1 MSKKLV
7 VRLKN
12 TFLKTTPIKLY
23 SVSYKYILRT
33 KGIFSRDEE
42 LTAESKEQI
51 EQYTGIEIPEGVWLD
66 VLKRK
71 KGIAENA
78 DHIIIIQKI

>member
-1 MSKKLV
+1 MK
-7 VRLKN
+7 
-12 TFLKTTPIKLY
+12 
-23 SVSYKYILRT
+23 YKYILRT
-33 KGIFSRDEE
+33 KEIFSRDEE
-42 LTAESKEQI
+42 LTAESKKEI

-78 DHIIIIQKI
+78 DHIVIIQKK

>member
-1 MSKKLV
+1 MKLV
-7 VRLKN
+7 VRLRN
-12 TFLKTTPIKLY
+12 TFLKITLIKLY

-33 KGIFSRDEE
+33 KEIFSRDEE
-42 LTAESKEQI
+42 LTAESKKEI

-78 DHIIIIQKI
+78 DHIVIIQKK

>member
-1 MSKKLV
+1 MK
-7 VRLKN
+7 
-12 TFLKTTPIKLY
+12 
-23 SVSYKYILRT
+23 YKYILRT
-33 KGIFSRDEE
+33 KAIFSRDEE

-66 VLKRK
+66 VQKGK

-78 DHIIIIQKI
+78 DRIVIIQKI

>member
-7 VRLKN
+7 VRLKD
-12 TFLKTTPIKLY
+12 TFQKTTPIKSY

-42 LTAESKEQI
+42 LTAESKDEI
-51 EQYTGIEIPEGVWLD
+51 EQYTGIEIPEGVWLN
-66 VLKRK
+66 VQKGK

-78 DHIIIIQKI
+78 DHIVIIQKI